1 MNDKKFDV
9 FRTRV
14 RLPPAPPIGGKSQ
27 MNKKKTYR
35 FASDEEIP
43 PTPGSPEEEIAIL
56 HYLEDMKPQ
65 EKNRGDYLEITNN
78 RIYFYSNVETKNVLG
93 LNKTIRELG
102 AEIQHS
108 AAVLECQ
115 PASIFLHINSHG
127 GDLFAGLAAMDEIRK
142 SKVPIISIVDGCAA
156 SAATLMTIAANK
168 RQINKHA
175 YMLIHQLSSGMWGK
189 YKEMKDEMENYDNM
203 MKTIKE
209 IYLEYTKIP
218 KKKLNEILDHDLWF
232 DAETCLKYGLVDEI
246 I

>member
-1 MNDKKFDV
+1 MSAEDV
-9 FRTRV
+9 
-14 RLPPAPPIGGKSQ
+14 PPA
-27 MNKKKTYR
+27 
-35 FASDEEIP
+35 
-43 PTPGSPEEEIAIL
+43 PGSPEEEAAIIQ
-56 HYLEDMKPQ
+56 YLEEMKPQ

-108 AAVLECQ
+108 AAVLECA
-115 PASIFLHINSHG
+115 PANIFLHINSHG
-127 GDLFAGLAAMDEIRK
+127 GDLFAGLAAVDEIRK

-156 SAATLMTIAANK
+156 SAATLMTIAASK
-168 RQINKHA
+168 RQINRHA

-189 YKEMKDEMENYDNM
+189 YREMKDEIENLDNM
-203 MKTIKE
+203 MKTIRG
-209 IYLEYTKIP
+209 IYMEYTKIP
-218 KKKLNEILDHDLWF
+218 KKKLNEILERDLWF

>member
-1 MNDKKFDV
+1 M
-9 FRTRV
+9 
-14 RLPPAPPIGGKSQ
+14 
-27 MNKKKTYR
+27 MKKKTYR
-35 FASDEEIP
+35 FSSGEEDIP
-43 PTPGSPEEEIAIL
+43 PTPEPSEEESVIL
-56 HYLEDMKPQ
+56 HYLDDLKPPSK
-65 EKNRGDYLEITNN
+65 ERSDYLEITNN

-93 LNKTIRELG
+93 LNKAIRELG

-108 AAVLECQ
+108 AAVLECP
-115 PASIFLHINSHG
+115 PASIFLHVNSHG

-142 SKVPIISIVDGCAA
+142 SKASIISIVDGCAA
-156 SAATLMTIAANK
+156 SAATLMTIVANK

-189 YKEMKDEMENYDNM
+189 YTEMKDEMENVDNM
-203 MKTIKE
+203 MKTIRE

-218 KKKLNEILDHDLWF
+218 KKKLNEILEHDLWF

>member
-1 MNDKKFDV
+1 M
-9 FRTRV
+9 
-14 RLPPAPPIGGKSQ
+14 
-27 MNKKKTYR
+27 KKKTYR
-35 FASDEEIP
+35 FSSGEEKI
-43 PTPGSPEEEIAIL
+43 SPAPEPSEEESVIL
-56 HYLEDMKPQ
+56 HYLDDLKPPSK
-65 EKNRGDYLEITNN
+65 ERSDYLEVVNN
-78 RIYFYSNVETKNVLG
+78 RIYFYSGVETKNVLG
-93 LNKTIRELG
+93 LNKALRDLG

-108 AAVLECQ
+108 ATILECPQ
-115 PASIFLHINSHG
+115 ADIFLHVNSHG

-142 SKVPIISIVDGCAA
+142 SKVPVISIVDGCAA

-189 YKEMKDEMENYDNM
+189 YKEMKDEMENVDNM
-203 MKTIKE
+203 MKTIRE

-218 KKKLNEILDHDLWF
+218 KKKLDEILDHDLWF

>member
-1 MNDKKFDV
+1 M
-9 FRTRV
+9 
-14 RLPPAPPIGGKSQ
+14 I
-27 MNKKKTYR
+27 KKKTYR
-35 FASDEEIP
+35 FSSAGEDILPVP
-43 PTPGSPEEEIAIL
+43 PSPEEESVIL
-56 HYLEDMKPQ
+56 HYLDDLKPPK
-65 EKNRGDYLEITNN
+65 ERADYLEVVNN
-78 RIYFYSNVETKNVLG
+78 RIYFYSGVETKNVLG
-93 LNKTIRELG
+93 LNKAMRELG

-108 AAVLECQ
+108 ATMLECE
-115 PASIFLHINSHG
+115 PADIFLHVNSHG

-142 SKVPIISIVDGCAA
+142 SKTPIISIVDGCAA
-156 SAATLMTIAANK
+156 SAATLMTIAAHK

-203 MKTIKE
+203 MKTIRE

-218 KKKLNEILDHDLWF
+218 KKKLDEILDHDLWF

>member
-1 MNDKKFDV
+1 MIKK
-9 FRTRV
+9 RV
-14 RLPPAPPIGGKSQ
+14 YRFSSGVDDAPPAPEPS
-27 MNKKKTYR
+27 
-35 FASDEEIP
+35 
-43 PTPGSPEEEIAIL
+43 EEEVTIL
-56 HYLEDMKPQ
+56 HYLDEMKPPA
-65 EKNRGDYLEITNN
+65 KDRADYLEVVNN
-78 RIYFYSNVETKNVLG
+78 RIYFYSGVETKNVLG
-93 LNKTIRELG
+93 LNKALRDLG

-108 AAVLECQ
+108 SAVLEC
-115 PASIFLHINSHG
+115 PSADIFLHVNSHG
-127 GDLFAGLAAMDEIRK
+127 GDLFDGLAAMDEIRK

-175 YMLIHQLSSGMWGK
+175 YMLVHQLSSGMWGK
-189 YKEMKDEMENYDNM
+189 YKEMKDEMENVDNM
-203 MKTIKE
+203 MKTVRK